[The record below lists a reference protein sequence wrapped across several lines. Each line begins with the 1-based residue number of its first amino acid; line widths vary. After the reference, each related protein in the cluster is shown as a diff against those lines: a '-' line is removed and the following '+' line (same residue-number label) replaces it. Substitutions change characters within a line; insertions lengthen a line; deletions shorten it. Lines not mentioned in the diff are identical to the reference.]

1 LAVAAWLLL
10 QEAAVASDKK
20 GIGLADLHGAQRLQT
35 LHVSWYYTWK
45 PQPIEGTDAPFVPMV
60 WGGKHAPIN
69 GTVPV
74 LLGFNEP
81 DNAQQ
86 SALSIADAIG
96 RWPEMEKHATR
107 LGSPAVA
114 KLDDGWLDQFMAQA
128 ERQHLRVDFMAL
140 HLYGPAKPE
149 WFLKRIDEAYEKY
162 HRPIWITEFAV
173 ADWSARGKPGAN
185 RFNEA
190 RVLDCMKALL
200 PELEKRPYVERYAWF
215 GAGKLSQVNEQV
227 RTSRLFEAD
236 GSLTEL
242 GRYYAQF

>member
-1 LAVAAWLLL
+1 LAIAAGFLL
-10 QEAAVASDKK
+10 QTAAIASDKK
-20 GIGLADLHGAQRLQT
+20 GIGLADLHDVQRLQA
-35 LHVSWYYTWK
+35 LHVSWYYTWR
-45 PQPIEGTDAPFVPMV
+45 PHPIEGADPSFVPMV
-60 WGGKHAPIN
+60 WGGKRGPID

-74 LLGFNEP
+74 LFGFNEP

-86 SALSIADAIG
+86 SALSVADAIG
-96 RWPEMEKHATR
+96 RWPELEEHAAR

-114 KLDDGWLDQFMAQA
+114 NLDDGWLDQFMAHA
-128 ERQHLRVDFMAL
+128 ERQHLRVDFIAL
-140 HLYGPAKPE
+140 HLYGPPKPE
-149 WFLKRIDEAYEKY
+149 WFLKRIGEVHDKY

-173 ADWSARGKPGAN
+173 ADWSARGRPGAN
-185 RFNEA
+185 RFSEA
-190 RVLDCMKALL
+190 QVLDCMKVLL

-215 GAGKLSQVNEQV
+215 GAGELSQVNEQV